1 MFKYSVRS
9 ELTRKYYERRVRR
22 FFDFIGFLSDSGIE
36 QRCNLFA
43 EKGKSDKNWATTC
56 IISILQYEKESVQK
70 EEITAH

>member
-36 QRCNLFA
+36 ERSNLFA

-56 IISILQYEKESVQK
+56 IISILQYEKERVQK